1 MPLPQE
7 LLQPFL
13 ADDDRSPRTLRAKVV
28 THVGSIRAAALRNE
42 LLPVDL
48 AELIARRLTGLL
60 DQLEAFPEAQQ
71 SLILGAARYFISN
84 LDHRPDTEDA
94 MGLDDD
100 LLVLNFV
107 VTTIGRSDLVVEDA

>member
-1 MPLPQE
+1 MVSPQE
-7 LLQPFL
+7 LIKPFL
-13 ADDDRSPRTLRAKVV
+13 IDDDRNPRTLRAKVV

-48 AELIARRLTGLL
+48 AEQIARRLTGLL
-60 DQLEAFPEAQQ
+60 DGLEAFSADQQ
-71 SLILGAARYFISN
+71 RLILGATRYFISTS
-84 LDHRPDTEDA
+84 DHRPDTADA

-107 VTTIGRSDLVVEDA
+107 VTAIGRTDLIVEDA